1 MLLDSRTIVQQVGDL
16 HAATVDRWH
25 HQPLNNPYTGLL
37 AVVCQQHQY
46 NFQLWHQEDL
56 ARCPQ
61 ASDEKIAQVK
71 RAIDGFNQQR
81 NDFIERTDET
91 LVEMLA
97 AAGVLPSA
105 DATLNTET
113 PGSAID
119 RLSIMALRIFHL
131 EEELERPDVDDT
143 HRQRVTE
150 KLRRCRIQRSDLS
163 TSLEELLSDVFTG
176 RKLLRVY
183 RQMKLY
189 NDPTLNPAVYGAKRA
204 G

>member
-1 MLLDSRTIVQQVGDL
+1 MLLDSRTILKQVTDL
-16 HAATVDRWH
+16 HATTVERWH

-37 AVVCQQHQY
+37 AVICQQHQF

-56 ARCPQ
+56 ARCPD
-61 ASDEKIAQVK
+61 ASDQQIAQVK

-81 NDFIERTDET
+81 NDCIERTDET

-119 RLSIMALRIFHL
+119 RLSIMALRVYHL
-131 EEELERPDVDDT
+131 EEELERPEVDDA

-150 KLRRCRIQRSDLS
+150 KLRRCRVQRADLS
-163 TSLEELLSDVFTG
+163 GSLEELLSDVFTG

-189 NDPTLNPAVYGAKRA
+189 NDPTLNPAVYGARRA